1 MNEEWKKEGYCL
13 SCQILVEEQSVIKKT
28 HSTADRLG
36 RWRTVTRWSCKECKN
51 GIWFPNKL
59 TAKFYALVHL
69 LLFFFL
75 GFVPILFT
83 TDKQDLIDHGISFY
97 PWRLLSIPAI
107 IFFILYLI
115 KMSSVKKRNA
125 LCKVIHETTKPTRS
139 TT

>member
-13 SCQILVEEQSVIKKT
+13 SCQILVDEQSVVKKK
-28 HSTADRLG
+28 HSTTNNLG
-36 RWRTVTRWSCKECKN
+36 HSRTVTRWYCKECKN

-83 TDKQDLIDHGISFY
+83 TDKQDLIDNGISFY

-125 LCKVIHETTKPTRS
+125 LCKVIHERTKPTRS